1 MGGAPYLYTPS
12 INNGSTFDFNPRAY
26 SQASYAASIEKQSPK
41 PKQQG
46 PLVDLNRHPDSWMV
60 VTPNATN
67 VEPMPPNTRVKVLT
81 CRGIQL
87 LFRIL
92 QLIGALGLFV
102 CTICIRGTQDVQG
115 WIMRIPP
122 AYDALL
128 NLYAIYHLVRPA
140 HSRPA
145 GSSASYNFFAL
156 MMDTGLIPFYVY
168 TAMFSYSNYMLV
180 PGTEGRWRTFFGTD
194 DATAKVLW
202 TTFLTS
208 CTLGGLHVLSIILDI
223 PLLVWFRKI
232 SNMPPDMNPL
242 DIAPKI
248 SKHKYKN
255 SELSTSTLTS
265 EQKHLSMQSTDS
277 LPVGLPSP
285 QYRQVPFS
293 HSRLDSDATF
303 NPHTLESARYQ
314 RSNPP
319 SPTKSGSFYA
329 QPSSVRGSR
338 ASTFVAPHLAPS
350 NPNDVHSPFAGHA
363 FPFPPGQ
370 DRASYVASRPSSAVR
385 QNTSSPAPQAAQDP
399 REAKQQQS
407 QGLLRDERE
416 NWYVFDEGSDLGSPV
431 RGNTPAPRPGSALTT
446 SGNERV
452 PVVPPKSEMR
462 KSVVEMPNNGG
473 YLGPYD
479 GGNKEN
485 LNAEGI
491 RRQLTVS
498 SSVYSD
504 DQSVV
509 SMGTARVQRY
519 YGDLADGRGRYEQDV
534 MAQRGGNGDRVV
546 SRTGVE
552 LEDNG
557 PVGDVRGRNVI
568 HAGLYYGTSTLK
580 SRLCTRGKSLLYA
593 LCEKHS
599 IPHRQLGKWIV
610 AQDSAQFSSLEQIH
624 ANATALSI
632 PTRFLTTSDLAT
644 EPSVRAQ
651 AGALL
656 SPTTGILD
664 SHTYMAYLHASFT
677 ESGGD
682 TAFCADVVGIEAPTA
697 SSGEWMIHARSG
709 QETYT
714 VSAETVVNS
723 AGLQAVQ
730 IANMVLPE
738 SRHLKAFY
746 AKGTYYS
753 YAAKEPRPKVL
764 VYPVVREGHGG
775 LGTHLT
781 LDLQGRVRF
790 GPDVQWVEEPDYTPN
805 EDGERF
811 EEALREI
818 REYLPSVEGGKMEVD
833 YCGVRPKLKGK
844 EGGGGTDFHVVREE
858 GFGGTLVNLCGIESP
873 GLTSS
878 LAIGEMVEELLYK

>member
-1 MGGAPYLYTPS
+1 M
-12 INNGSTFDFNPRAY
+12 
-26 SQASYAASIEKQSPK
+26 
-41 PKQQG
+41 
-46 PLVDLNRHPDSWMV
+46 
-60 VTPNATN
+60 
-67 VEPMPPNTRVKVLT
+67 
-81 CRGIQL
+81 
-87 LFRIL
+87 
-92 QLIGALGLFV
+92 
-102 CTICIRGTQDVQG
+102 
-115 WIMRIPP
+115 
-122 AYDALL
+122 
-128 NLYAIYHLVRPA
+128 
-140 HSRPA
+140 
-145 GSSASYNFFAL
+145 
-156 MMDTGLIPFYVY
+156 
-168 TAMFSYSNYMLV
+168 
-180 PGTEGRWRTFFGTD
+180 
-194 DATAKVLW
+194 
-202 TTFLTS
+202 
-208 CTLGGLHVLSIILDI
+208 
-223 PLLVWFRKI
+223 
-232 SNMPPDMNPL
+232 
-242 DIAPKI
+242 
-248 SKHKYKN
+248 
-255 SELSTSTLTS
+255 
-265 EQKHLSMQSTDS
+265 
-277 LPVGLPSP
+277 
-285 QYRQVPFS
+285 
-293 HSRLDSDATF
+293 
-303 NPHTLESARYQ
+303 
-314 RSNPP
+314 
-319 SPTKSGSFYA
+319 
-329 QPSSVRGSR
+329 
-338 ASTFVAPHLAPS
+338 
-350 NPNDVHSPFAGHA
+350 
-363 FPFPPGQ
+363 
-370 DRASYVASRPSSAVR
+370 
-385 QNTSSPAPQAAQDP
+385 
-399 REAKQQQS
+399 
-407 QGLLRDERE
+407 
-416 NWYVFDEGSDLGSPV
+416 
-431 RGNTPAPRPGSALTT
+431 
-446 SGNERV
+446 
-452 PVVPPKSEMR
+452 
-462 KSVVEMPNNGG
+462 
-473 YLGPYD
+473 
-479 GGNKEN
+479 
-485 LNAEGI
+485 
-491 RRQLTVS
+491 
-498 SSVYSD
+498 
-504 DQSVV
+504 
-509 SMGTARVQRY
+509 
-519 YGDLADGRGRYEQDV
+519 
-534 MAQRGGNGDRVV
+534 
-546 SRTGVE
+546 
-552 LEDNG
+552 
-557 PVGDVRGRNVI
+557 
-568 HAGLYYGTSTLK
+568 
-580 SRLCTRGKSLLYA
+580 
-593 LCEKHS
+593 
-599 IPHRQLGKWIV
+599 